1 MVEGDS
7 LQLRCYARRGFPPP
21 AVVWHT
27 GNLGDS
33 DGGDTV
39 LGDSDGG
46 DIVVGASEEEG
57 AGEHLVSVSRV
68 LVYRA
73 SRRHHNSSLT
83 CTVAQPHT
91 LPGAVLYS
99 RYLVTIQTLCQL
111 HILLS
116 NQFSA
121 NFLALNPQL

>member
-1 MVEGDS
+1 MLLSLETRVEVVEGDS

-27 GNLGDS
+27 GDLGDGDS
-33 DGGDTV
+33 DY
-39 LGDSDGG
+39 DSDGG
-46 DIVVGASEEEG
+46 DIVIEASEEEG

-91 LPGAVLYS
+91 QPGAVLYS
-99 RYLVTIQTLCQL
+99 RY
-111 HILLS
+111 
-116 NQFSA
+116 
-121 NFLALNPQL
+121 

>member
-1 MVEGDS
+1 MEVVEGDS

-27 GNLGDS
+27 GDLGDS
-33 DGGDTV
+33 
-39 LGDSDGG
+39 DSDGG

-57 AGEHLVSVSRV
+57 AGHHLVSVSRV

-73 SRRHHNSSLT
+73 SRRHHNSSLS

-91 LPGAVLYS
+91 QPGAVLYS
-99 RYLVTIQTLCQL
+99 RSVVTIQ
-111 HILLS
+111 
-116 NQFSA
+116 
-121 NFLALNPQL
+121 

>member
-27 GNLGDS
+27 GDLGDS
-33 DGGDTV
+33 DTV
-39 LGDSDGG
+39 LGDSDSDGG
-46 DIVVGASEEEG
+46 DIVIEASEEEG

-99 RYLVTIQTLCQL
+99 RYLVTVQTHTFKQ
-111 HILLS
+111 IFR
-116 NQFSA
+116 QFCRS
-121 NFLALNPQL
+121 